1 MPMVELQNVRFSYKK
16 KEPLFTDLNLSLPGG
31 FIYGLL
37 GKNGAGKTSLLKHI
51 AGLLY
56 PDSGDCRV
64 MGFRASDRLPQMLED
79 VFVIPEEFELPA
91 VSVALYTRMNAV
103 FYAKFNHEQFGRY
116 LREFEIP
123 EGNKL
128 SAMSYGQ
135 KKKFLIAFGLAT
147 NARVLI
153 LDEPTNGLDIPSKSQ
168 FRKIMASALD
178 EEKVIIISTHQV
190 RDLENLIDV
199 VVVLENGQ
207 IVFNR
212 NIADIT
218 QHLAFEPSL
227 AGIPAEEIVYAEDL
241 PGRRA
246 GIVKNT
252 SGLET
257 RVDLELLF
265 NGIVNNPRGINA
277 HFLNQSNY
285 AQ

>member
-1 MPMVELQNVRFSYKK
+1 MIDLTNVRFGYKK
-16 KEPLFTDLNLSLPGG
+16 HKPLFTDLNLHLASGY
-31 FIYGLL
+31 IYGLL

-56 PDSGDCRV
+56 PDAGECRV
-64 MGFRASDRLPQMLED
+64 LGYRAEDRLPAMLED
-79 VFVIPEEFELPA
+79 IYVIPEEFELPPVSIA
-91 VSVALYTRMNAV
+91 VYTRMNAV
-103 FYAKFNHEQFGRY
+103 FYSKFSHDQFRRY
-116 LREFEIP
+116 LTEFELP
-123 EGNKL
+123 EDNKL
-128 SAMSYGQ
+128 SAISYGQ

-178 EEKVIIISTHQV
+178 ENRLIIISTHQV

-207 IVFNR
+207 IVFHR
-212 NIADIT
+212 NIAEIA
-218 QHLAFEPSL
+218 QQLAFEQNL
-227 AGIPAEEIVYAEDL
+227 AGIPAGEVLYAEEM

-246 GIVKNT
+246 GVVRNT
-252 SGLET
+252 TGAET

-265 NGIVNNPRGINA
+265 NSIVHNHRAVNA
-277 HFLNQSNY
+277 QFLKQSNY